1 MCYTGPS
8 NEKGAFSM
16 GRTSNKREE
25 ILRFLTQFVA
35 ENGYAP
41 SVREICAAVGLQSTA
56 TVHYHLGALREA
68 GLIEMDDMKKRAI
81 TLPDAHRADRIPV
94 VGVVTAGVP
103 ILAVEN
109 IEGYIP
115 WEGEAGCFALR
126 VRGDS
131 MIGAGIL
138 DGDKV
143 VVRPQQTATNGEI
156 VVALLE
162 DSATVKRFQKT
173 GKQVW
178 LLPENPAYQPIDG
191 NEAQI
196 LGKVK
201 AVIREEIDKRGCK
214 IPFDVAS
221 NPEFLKEGAAIKDF
235 MSPDRVVVGIES
247 ERARKLMTRLYRP
260 FLINNFRVLF
270 MDIPSAEMTKYAAN
284 AMLATRISFMNE
296 IANLCDLV
304 GANVE
309 MVRKGIGSDA
319 RIGSKFLYPGCGYGG
334 SCFPKDVKALART
347 AQEHGYTMQV
357 IEAVERVNEGQKSI
371 LFGKLQRALGDLHG
385 KTIAIWGL
393 AFKPETDDMRE
404 APALVVIDLLRKA
417 GATVRV
423 YDPVA
428 MEEARRRIGDEGVHY
443 AGSMYEAAKG
453 ADAIALVTE
462 WKQFR
467 MPDWPQLLTLMRDNI
482 LVDGRNIFDKE
493 EVLNAGLRYYG
504 IGK

>member
-201 AVIREEIDKRGCK
+201 AVIR
-214 IPFDVAS
+214 
-221 NPEFLKEGAAIKDF
+221 
-235 MSPDRVVVGIES
+235 
-247 ERARKLMTRLYRP
+247 TYRYDMEKG
-260 FLINNFRVLF
+260 L
-270 MDIPSAEMTKYAAN
+270 PSAATFLPRRSGRKRLP
-284 AMLATRISFMNE
+284 LAGELS
-296 IANLCDLV
+296 
-304 GANVE
+304 
-309 MVRKGIGSDA
+309 
-319 RIGSKFLYPGCGYGG
+319 
-334 SCFPKDVKALART
+334 PKAT
-347 AQEHGYTMQV
+347 
-357 IEAVERVNEGQKSI
+357 ER
-371 LFGKLQRALGDLHG
+371 L
-385 KTIAIWGL
+385 
-393 AFKPETDDMRE
+393 
-404 APALVVIDLLRKA
+404 
-417 GATVRV
+417 
-423 YDPVA
+423 
-428 MEEARRRIGDEGVHY
+428 
-443 AGSMYEAAKG
+443 
-453 ADAIALVTE
+453 
-462 WKQFR
+462 
-467 MPDWPQLLTLMRDNI
+467 PQI
-482 LVDGRNIFDKE
+482 
-493 EVLNAGLRYYG
+493 
-504 IGK
+504 